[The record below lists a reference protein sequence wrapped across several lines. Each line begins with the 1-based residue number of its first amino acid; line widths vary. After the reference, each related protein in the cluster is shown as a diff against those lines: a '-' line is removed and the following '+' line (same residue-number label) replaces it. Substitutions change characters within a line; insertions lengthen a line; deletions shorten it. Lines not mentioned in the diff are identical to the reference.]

1 MGGRR
6 YNEEV
11 WTVGDV
17 GVGGGGGGGGGRE
30 GWVGASVIVVSVIIF
45 GDANDGGVWRK
56 KRVLAPQLPQAP
68 RGDFVLLRV
77 NNKSGQERN

>member
-1 MGGRR
+1 M
-6 YNEEV
+6 
-11 WTVGDV
+11 
-17 GVGGGGGGGGGRE
+17 
-30 GWVGASVIVVSVIIF
+30 GASVIVVSVIIF